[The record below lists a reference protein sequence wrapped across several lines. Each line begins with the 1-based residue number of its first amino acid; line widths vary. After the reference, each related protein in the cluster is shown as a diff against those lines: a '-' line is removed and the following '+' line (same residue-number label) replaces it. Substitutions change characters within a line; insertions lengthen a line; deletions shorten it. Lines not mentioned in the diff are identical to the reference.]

1 MLIVQTIGIITK
13 GNVKVR
19 YCKECFNVYFIY
31 VSIVFQ
37 YVFVV
42 IQLPV
47 SQGESLYFFKIQNQI
62 N

>member
-19 YCKECFNVYFIY
+19 YCKKCFNVYFIY

-47 SQGESLYFFKIQNQI
+47 SQGESLEVVY
-62 N
+62 